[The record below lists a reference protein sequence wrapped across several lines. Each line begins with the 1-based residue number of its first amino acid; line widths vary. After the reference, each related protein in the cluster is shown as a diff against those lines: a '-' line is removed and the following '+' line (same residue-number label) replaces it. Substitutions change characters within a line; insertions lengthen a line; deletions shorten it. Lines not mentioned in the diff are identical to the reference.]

1 MSADKPDELEH
12 SKAPLIEHLIEL
24 RKRLLYGLI
33 ALAAGAVFGYMVAA
47 PVYDFLIQPLDDAYS
62 AMRVERI
69 AGLRAENPALT
80 LAEAQE
86 QVPVFEPVYINV
98 IEPFIMKLKLS
109 LAIGFAVAFPL
120 IASQIWAFIA
130 PGLYRHERKAFF
142 PFLFGMP
149 VLFFTGAS
157 LLYYIVMPLAWRFMI
172 SVGSDFHAELSQR
185 IGDYLGIVI
194 QMILAFGIS
203 FQLPLIL
210 MLMARVGFVG
220 SAALKRFRKYAIV
233 CIFAFAAMVTPPDVI
248 SQIILGIPLWLL
260 YEMSIFAVRLVE
272 KKRVETSNSV

>member
-62 AMRVERI
+62 AMRMERI
-69 AGLRAENPALT
+69 ADLRAENPAMS

-149 VLFFTGAS
+149 VLFLTGAS

>member
-1 MSADKPDELEH
+1 MSDDKQDEVAE

-24 RKRLLYGLI
+24 RKRLLFALI
-33 ALAAGAVFGYMVAA
+33 ALGVGAVFGYLVAA

-62 AMRVERI
+62 DMRDGRVKD
-69 AGLRAENPALT
+69 L
-80 LAEAQE
+80 LASEPDLSLEEAQE
-86 QVPVFEPVYINV
+86 RVPVFEPVYINV

-109 LAIGFAVAFPL
+109 LAIGFAFAFPL

-130 PGLYRHERKAFF
+130 PGLYKHERRAFL

-149 VLFFTGAS
+149 ALFLLGAS

-210 MLMARVGFVG
+210 MLLARVGFVG
-220 SAALKRFRKYAIV
+220 SAALKRFRRYAVV
-233 CIFAFAAMVTPPDVI
+233 CIFAFAAMITPPDII
-248 SQIILGIPLWLL
+248 SQVILGFPLWLL
-260 YEMSIFAVRLVE
+260 YELSIFAVRLVE
-272 KKRVETSNSV
+272 KKREEAKEAQ

>member
-1 MSADKPDELEH
+1 
-12 SKAPLIEHLIEL
+12 
-24 RKRLLYGLI
+24 
-33 ALAAGAVFGYMVAA
+33 
-47 PVYDFLIQPLDDAYS
+47 
-62 AMRVERI
+62 
-69 AGLRAENPALT
+69 
-80 LAEAQE
+80 
-86 QVPVFEPVYINV
+86 
-98 IEPFIMKLKLS
+98 
-109 LAIGFAVAFPL
+109 
-120 IASQIWAFIA
+120 
-130 PGLYRHERKAFF
+130 
-142 PFLFGMP
+142 
-149 VLFFTGAS
+149 
-157 LLYYIVMPLAWRFMI
+157 MI

-210 MLMARVGFVG
+210 MLMARVGFIG

-272 KKRVETSNSV
+272 KKRLETSNSV

>member
-1 MSADKPDELEH
+1 MSTETPDELEG
-12 SKAPLIEHLIEL
+12 SKAPLIEHLVEL
-24 RKRLLYGLI
+24 RKRLMFGLI
-33 ALAAGAVFGYMVAA
+33 ALAAGAVFGYLVAA
-47 PVYDFLIQPLDDAYS
+47 PVYDFLIQPLEDAYGD
-62 AMRVERI
+62 MRLERI
-69 AGLRAENPALT
+69 ADLRAEQPALS
-80 LAEAQE
+80 LEEAQD
-86 QVPVFEPVYINV
+86 QIPVFEPVYINV

-130 PGLYRHERKAFF
+130 PGLYRNERRAFL
-142 PFLFGMP
+142 PILFGMP
-149 VLFFTGAS
+149 VLFITGAS

-172 SVGSDFHAELSQR
+172 AVGSDFHAELSQR

-203 FQLPLIL
+203 FQLPLVL
-210 MLMARVGFVG
+210 MLLARVGIIG

-248 SQIILGIPLWLL
+248 SQIILGFPLWLL
-260 YEMSIFAVRLVE
+260 YELSIFAVRLVE
-272 KKRVETSNSV
+272 KKRAEAADSA

>member
-1 MSADKPDELEH
+1 MSAENPDELEH

-33 ALAAGAVFGYMVAA
+33 ALTAGAVFGYLVAA

-69 AGLRAENPALT
+69 ADLRADNPELT

-109 LAIGFAVAFPL
+109 LAIGFAIAFPL

-149 VLFFTGAS
+149 VLFLTGAS

-210 MLMARVGFVG
+210 MLMARVGFIG

-272 KKRVETSNSV
+272 KKRLETSNSV

>member
-1 MSADKPDELEH
+1 MSDEPQDELEQ

-24 RKRLLYGLI
+24 RKRLLFGLI
-33 ALAAGAVFGYMVAA
+33 ALAAGAVFGYLVAA
-47 PVYDFLIQPLDDAYS
+47 PVYDFLIQPLEDAYS
-62 AMRVERI
+62 DIRQERI
-69 AGLRAENPALT
+69 ADLRVEDPSLS
-80 LAEAQE
+80 LEQAQE

-109 LAIGFAVAFPL
+109 LAIGFAMAFPL
-120 IASQIWAFIA
+120 IAAQIWGFVA
-130 PGLYRHERKAFF
+130 PGLYRHERRAFL
-142 PFLFGMP
+142 PILLGMP
-149 VLFFTGAS
+149 VLFLTGAS

-172 SVGSDFHAELSQR
+172 EVGSGFDAELSQR

-203 FQLPLIL
+203 FQLPLVL

-220 SAALKRFRKYAIV
+220 SEALKRFRKYAIV
-233 CIFAFAAMVTPPDVI
+233 CVFAFAAMVTPPDII

-260 YEMSIFAVRLVE
+260 YELSIFAVRLVE
-272 KKRVETSNSV
+272 KKRSETADSV